1 VRSIH
6 VSVELCDHG
15 RVSAPLK
22 ILLLSGSTRAGS
34 TNTAALRTA
43 AAVCPDGVTTIWYDG
58 LVDLPAF
65 VPGTDTE
72 RPHPAVAALRTALAD
87 ADAVLVCT
95 PEYAGTLPG
104 SLKNLLDWTVETGE
118 LNEKPIAWLTV
129 AYPGRG
135 EGATATLR
143 TVLQYVIADIVEPAC
158 VRVPVGRDAIGADGT
173 VEDSDVRDKIGEVL
187 RAIAR
192 HVVNRAPAE

>member
-1 VRSIH
+1 M
-6 VSVELCDHG
+6 LCDHG
-15 RVSAPLK
+15 RVSAPVK

-43 AAVCPDGVTTIWYDG
+43 ADVCPDGVTTAWYDG

-65 VPGTDTE
+65 VPGTDTGQ
-72 RPHPAVAALRTALAD
+72 PHPAVAALRTALTD

-129 AYPGRG
+129 AHPGRG

-158 VRVPVGRDAIGADGT
+158 VRVPVGRDAIGGDGT
-173 VEDSDVRDKIGEVL
+173 VENPDVRDKIADVL
-187 RAIAR
+187 REIAR
-192 HVVNRAPAE
+192 HVLDRAPAEQ